1 MVQLNSQLD
10 KFLDLLEQETL
21 CHQSLLTVINDEKNA
36 LIDANLMKLDQA
48 AKVKG
53 DLLSK
58 LQILNDQRIQRL
70 GQLADHL
77 AHPPQSLTLRILS
90 QLIAEPYVTRL
101 KDCRSRLL
109 TLVKNIQKANEHNR
123 ALLNGALELISVS
136 VNLINNL
143 LIPGPV
149 YFRTGN
155 LQNRNQSGK
164 LLRGEI

>member
-1 MVQLNSQLD
+1 VVQLNSQLD
-10 KFLDLLEQETL
+10 KFLDLLEQVTV
-21 CHQSLLTVINDEKNA
+21 CHQSLLTVINEEKNA
-36 LIDANLMKLDQA
+36 LIDANLMKLNEA

-58 LQILNDQRIQRL
+58 LQILDDQRIQRL

-77 AHPPQSLTLRILS
+77 AHPPQGLTLRILC
-90 QLIAEPYVTRL
+90 QLIAEPHATRL
-101 KDCRSRLL
+101 KVCRSRLF
-109 TLVKNIQKANEHNR
+109 TLVKNIQKANERNR
-123 ALLNGALELISVS
+123 ALLNCALELIRGS

-143 LIPGPV
+143 LTSSPV